1 MLNIAARPGFESTST
16 LARTTS
22 PLRRSTS
29 CSRTAR
35 ARGTARTTRPRSR
48 RAPSRSR
55 SLDHVLL
62 ESGLRHVHV
71 VSNAA
76 ACVDHSSPVTTS
88 APQPATSAAERH
100 RGRPRRATGAPGRS
114 RCPAT
119 YPSRSHGRPA
129 RRRSARA
136 RASRT
141 RRGDLSGGVRS
152 LELAKLLERI
162 DAHVRVRSDAEGNRP
177 RADPFSRKE
186 AVSEIG
192 LGRRARAD
200 DASARGEQ
208 IKLGTVRM
216 GCVDDGGPLAEAARS
231 CKQLDRAA
239 AVLCQALLD
248 LARLLVGVH
257 GAGRL
262 GRRSARSPR
271 ASRRAGANGVR
282 SDSDAESRGP
292 QGFCLG
298 HVRRDRLLTRAG
310 EPASCIGHVQEH
322 ELDARCRGGLRRSER
337 SGRRGSGTLRRP
349 CTRPRASRGMSARRA
364 RTSVRC
370 PTFRFREHRLA
381 PRPEILSCGASSQR
395 SLERVTVGVHEPRE
409 SKRARHEPRR

>member
-1 MLNIAARPGFESTST
+1 MARP
-16 LARTTS
+16 A
-22 PLRRSTS
+22 PL
-29 CSRTAR
+29 
-35 ARGTARTTRPRSR
+35 GPEVDEHRSR
-48 RAPSRSR
+48 PR

-76 ACVDHSSPVTTS
+76 ARVDHSLSLDHVG
-88 APQPATSAAERH
+88 SAARDERCGNGIVVDPGE
-100 RGRPRRATGAPGRS
+100 RRVLQVDLDVRPRIDADRTGALLGAEAQELDCREHAA
-114 RCPAT
+114 AT
-119 YPSRSHGRPA
+119 RLAACDP
-129 RRRSARA
+129 
-136 RASRT
+136 
-141 RRGDLSGGVRS
+141 
-152 LELAKLLERI
+152 LELAELLERI

-216 GCVDDGGPLAEAARS
+216 RRVDDGGPLAEAARA

-257 GAGRL
+257 VERERL
-262 GRRSARSPR
+262 GLGVAPDLLEPVGG
-271 ASRRAGANGVR
+271 AGANGVR

-292 QGFCLG
+292 Q
-298 HVRRDRLLTRAG
+298 V
-310 EPASCIGHVQEH
+310 SI
-322 ELDARCRGGLRRSER
+322 
-337 SGRRGSGTLRRP
+337 
-349 CTRPRASRGMSARRA
+349 SATYA
-364 RTSVRC
+364 
-370 PTFRFREHRLA
+370 
-381 PRPEILSCGASSQR
+381 
-395 SLERVTVGVHEPRE
+395 VTD
-409 SKRARHEPRR
+409 S